1 MWQIMRE
8 ADGAAGFYW
17 SLKESYVK
25 NRQAPWKAE
34 EQCWAACRGR
44 GWDIL
49 KGWWYKGNCTGNSTW
64 SQDCLFGESNYGWEK
79 RLAWAGKR
87 EHWGTGRDVAARSGA
102 AGVLP
107 CSSAEASPSTRD
119 RQLTPLL
126 TETQNSKV
134 WFFFKWWIY
143 LNKL

>member
-34 EQCWAACRGR
+34 EECWAACRGR
-44 GWDIL
+44 GGISWKADGIKVTVL
-49 KGWWYKGNCTGNSTW
+49 VIAHEAKTAYLGK
-64 SQDCLFGESNYGWEK
+64 SNYGWEK

-87 EHWGTGRDVAARSGA
+87 EHWGTGRDVAAQSGA

-134 WFFFKWWIY
+134 WFFLKWWIY
-143 LNKL
+143 LNKP